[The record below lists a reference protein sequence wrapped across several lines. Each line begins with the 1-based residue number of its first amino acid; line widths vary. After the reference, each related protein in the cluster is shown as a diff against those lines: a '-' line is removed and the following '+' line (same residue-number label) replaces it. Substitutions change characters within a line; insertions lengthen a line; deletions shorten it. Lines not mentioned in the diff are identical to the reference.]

1 MPGKQLAVSACM
13 IVRNEEH
20 FLEGCLA
27 SIRDVVHEIVVGDTG
42 STDRTPEIARDFGA
56 RLYHIS
62 WEDDFSTARNQ
73 ILALAKGA
81 WILSID
87 ADERLHPISSSQIKF
102 FLKDSSKIAHRVLM
116 HPMTGWTGNWV
127 VRLFRNDPRIRF
139 KGIFHESLWENLQ
152 SVISTDNKTIGYS
165 DLVLDHLGYD
175 NDQSQ
180 KHIRNLPFLLK
191 EIERDPNREHIW
203 SHLGLVYDALGEND
217 LAEKAWNQSIEIVRE
232 KGDGHIY
239 GYIYSIE
246 WRLRHAKPVTAMLNE
261 AMAYCPDNPYLYWLK
276 GRILMDATHY
286 DEAIPFFER
295 LILWGKKRDFNR
307 LSMSYPTDI
316 FHVKA
321 YDSLATCHFRLGDYS
336 QSKRYFR
343 LAEKY
348 APEEVAYKVKKELC
362 QALGRNSPPA

>member
-217 LAEKAWNQSIEIVRE
+217 LAEKAWNQSIEIVRK
-232 KGDGHIY
+232 KGGGHIY
-239 GYIYSIE
+239 GYIYFIE
-246 WRLRHAKPVTAMLNE
+246 WRLRHGKPVTKMLNE
-261 AMAYCPDNPYLYWLK
+261 VMAYSPDNPYLYWLK
-276 GRILMDATHY
+276 GRILMDATLY
-286 DEAIPFFER
+286 NEAIPLFER

-336 QSKRYFR
+336 QSQRYFR

-348 APEEVAYKVKKELC
+348 APEEAAYKVKKELC
-362 QALGRNSPPA
+362 RALGRNSLSD